1 MYTLK
6 INGIERTFDVEADM
20 PLLWLLRDE
29 ADLTGSKFGC
39 GIGLCGACSV
49 IVDGALVRSCIISV
63 SSVAGSD
70 VRTVEDI
77 ARDGRLSAV
86 QQTWLEMDVPQCG
99 YCQSGVIMA
108 VTALLETTPRPTA
121 SDVEEA
127 ISNICRCG
135 TYDRIRAAIGRAA
148 QILAAS

>member
-1 MYTLK
+1 
-6 INGIERTFDVEADM
+6 M

-86 QQTWLEMDVPQCG
+86 QQAWLEMDVPQCG

-135 TYDRIRAAIGRAA
+135 TYDRIRAAIDRAA

>member
-39 GIGLCGACSV
+39 GMGLCGACSV
-49 IVDGALVRSCIISV
+49 IVDGSLIRSCVMSV

-70 VRTVEDI
+70 VRTVEGI
-77 ARDGRLSAV
+77 ARDGRLSAI
-86 QQTWLEMDVPQCG
+86 QQAWLELDVPQCG
-99 YCQSGVIMA
+99 YCQSGMIMA
-108 VTALLETTPRPTA
+108 VTALLETTPKPSA

-135 TYDRIRAAIGRAA
+135 TYDRIRAAIDRAA

>member
-86 QQTWLEMDVPQCG
+86 QQAWLEMDVPQCG